1 MPRIRHHRRHH
12 TWPHC
17 GSELCMREPAGLGMH
32 VSKLGDGP
40 ATYIPLFF
48 QEPTA
53 VPLST
58 EEFLCDDMGMPELS
72 RQPKR
77 MPRLWFRSSIK
88 GRSDQSSLPGSSGQ
102 TKQVY
107 RSVLR
112 RLTRRPYLSKTRSSL
127 VVPSNMRS
135 SDSFIMSDLITPHDV
150 AEQTGFSDSDRGR
163 SFVARAD
170 AAKFM
175 AERRNRRCHSEQPRA
190 WRKPSA
196 TLWTL
201 QEQEE

>member
-1 MPRIRHHRRHH
+1 
-12 TWPHC
+12 
-17 GSELCMREPAGLGMH
+17 MH

-40 ATYIPLFF
+40 TTYIPLFF
-48 QEPTA
+48 PETTLA
-53 VPLST
+53 PLST

-88 GRSDQSSLPGSSGQ
+88 GRSDQSSLSGSSGQ

-107 RSVLR
+107 RSVVR
-112 RLTRRPYLSKTRSSL
+112 RLTRRPSWSKTRSLL

-135 SDSFIMSDLITPHDV
+135 SDSFIMSSLITPHDV
-150 AEQTGFSDSDRGR
+150 SEQTGFSGSDRGR
-163 SFVARAD
+163 SSVAKAD
-170 AAKFM
+170 AARCT
-175 AERRNRRCHSEQPRA
+175 AERQNRRCHSEQPRA

>member
-1 MPRIRHHRRHH
+1 
-12 TWPHC
+12 
-17 GSELCMREPAGLGMH
+17 MH

-40 ATYIPLFF
+40 TTYIPLFF
-48 QEPTA
+48 QEATA
-53 VPLST
+53 APLST

-77 MPRLWFRSSIK
+77 MSRLWFRSSIK
-88 GRSDQSSLPGSSGQ
+88 GRSDQSSLSGSSGQ

-112 RLTRRPYLSKTRSSL
+112 RLTRRPSLSKTRSL
-127 VVPSNMRS
+127 FIVPSNMRS
-135 SDSFIMSDLITPHDV
+135 SDSLIISGLTTPHGI
-150 AEQTGFSDSDRGR
+150 AEQTGFTDSDRGR
-163 SFVARAD
+163 YSVARAD
-170 AAKFM
+170 AGKCM
-175 AERRNRRCHSEQPRA
+175 TERRNRRCHSEQPRA
-190 WRKPSA
+190 WRKPSD